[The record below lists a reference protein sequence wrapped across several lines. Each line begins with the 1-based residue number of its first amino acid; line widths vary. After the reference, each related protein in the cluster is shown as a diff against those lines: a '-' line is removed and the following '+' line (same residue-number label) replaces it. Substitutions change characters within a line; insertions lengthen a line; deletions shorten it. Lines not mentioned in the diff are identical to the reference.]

1 MSFYKFVRE
10 LDIFRQPV
18 GVRYKQDSVYRTF
31 CGGTLSIIAFMI
43 ILFFSSNEFMMY
55 LKGNNFN
62 ESIIFETLDYN
73 NEIVYSVTDTQA
85 MVAFQLVATE
95 YGIEQGIDI
104 MTEYQSYLQFYFLD
118 ISKTTNGKEFSH
130 VEAIQCLE
138 KYNNADDVLVA
149 QF

>member
-1 MSFYKFVRE
+1 
-10 LDIFRQPV
+10 
-18 GVRYKQDSVYRTF
+18 
-31 CGGTLSIIAFMI
+31 MI

-95 YGIEQGIDI
+95 YGIE
-104 MTEYQSYLQFYFLD
+104 
-118 ISKTTNGKEFSH
+118 
-130 VEAIQCLE
+130 
-138 KYNNADDVLVA
+138 
-149 QF
+149 